1 MDLHETVLD
10 ASTHGALV
18 ELGPVMT
25 GRGLYLGGGTAVAL
39 HLGHRRSLD
48 LDWFSE
54 RRLPDIMVLV
64 SDLEATGID
73 ISVGSVERG
82 TLHCRVKDVPV
93 TVLEYPYP
101 LLRNTTTSVGLGC
114 RLASL
119 EDLAAMKISAIAQ
132 RGSVKD
138 FLDVYAMIRSG
149 LDLPSMLGLY
159 REKYSI
165 EDISHVL
172 YGLSYFDDADREELP
187 FMLWDVEWE
196 SVRAT
201 IRTSVEELAR

>member
-10 ASTHGALV
+10 ASTRDALV
-18 ELGPVMT
+18 ELGPYMT

-39 HLGHRRSLD
+39 HLGHRRSRD

-54 RRLPDIMVLV
+54 RRLPDIMVLA

-73 ISVGSVERG
+73 ISVESVERG
-82 TLHCRVKDVPV
+82 TLHCKVMDVPV

-101 LLRNTTTSVGLGC
+101 LLRNTTTSVDLGY

-119 EDLAAMKISAIAQ
+119 EDLAAMKVSAIAQ

-138 FLDVYAMIRSG
+138 FLDVYAMLRSG
-149 LDLPSMLGLY
+149 LDLSTMLDLY
-159 REKYSI
+159 RKKYSI
-165 EDISHVL
+165 GDISHVL
-172 YGLSYFDDADREELP
+172 YGLSYYDDADQEEMP
-187 FMLWDVEWE
+187 VMLWDVRWE
-196 SVRAT
+196 TVRAT
-201 IRTSVEELAR
+201 IRTAVEELAQ